1 MYKII
6 KCCIRDY
13 LTLKLFEPN
22 GNAREAP
29 MLGCAKTS
37 TCLHLVL
44 YIQIY
49 EAFVEYEY
57 AICVLLFTLII
68 DLFLSKN

>member
-1 MYKII
+1 
-6 KCCIRDY
+6 
-13 LTLKLFEPN
+13 
-22 GNAREAP
+22 